1 MIWRFSQDRLTPLAN
16 NTIHILN
23 DFEGPEFYHSPPFS
37 MYAASPKLCRTVRL
51 ICPRQPEAPG
61 LSLSTYKF
69 SNPLAFLGPRLV
81 FGASEPSLSLRSH
94 LCRTLLSSIP
104 VCPLL
109 SFPETVLWSLFCG
122 FHLLGL
128 PEPVPGS
135 GGHLAKAFK
144 AFFSATFP
152 QVLPHSSDTG
162 LESFD
167 VGFRISSLSD
177 TPKRGLLLVPSDFYV
192 LFSSSGCCVCLSL
205 ALEALGDFVL

>member
-1 MIWRFSQDRLTPLAN
+1 MC
-16 NTIHILN
+16 
-23 DFEGPEFYHSPPFS
+23 
-37 MYAASPKLCRTVRL
+37 AASPKLCRTVRL

-61 LSLSTYKF
+61 LSLSTYEF

-122 FHLLGL
+122 FYLLGL
-128 PEPVPGS
+128 PEPVPRS

-167 VGFRISSLSD
+167 VGFWISTTLDKVRSINETITFCSYLYFQ
-177 TPKRGLLLVPSDFYV
+177 PQIQLQLQYFNNLKKYFP
-192 LFSSSGCCVCLSL
+192 
-205 ALEALGDFVL
+205 ALKAAWD